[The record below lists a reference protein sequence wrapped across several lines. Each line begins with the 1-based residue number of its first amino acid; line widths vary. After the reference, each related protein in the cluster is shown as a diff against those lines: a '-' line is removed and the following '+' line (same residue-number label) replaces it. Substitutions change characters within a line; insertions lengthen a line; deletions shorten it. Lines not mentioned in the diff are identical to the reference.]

1 MKENV
6 EKLCRL
12 FREHVVIPV
21 FDYSLPDDFSST
33 CLVIR
38 EDSYNLELA
47 EGEYHLNIY
56 VPNKLRIF
64 GDYSDNSYPDIDKI
78 DILGEQIISL
88 FNTYWHDPYKCWIH
102 TRKYI
107 KERNMHYL
115 NICLTIIA

>member
-6 EKLCRL
+6 QKLCQL
-12 FREHVVIPV
+12 FREHLNIPV

-56 VPNKLRIF
+56 VPNKLRVF
-64 GDYSDNSYPDIDKI
+64 GNYSDSSYPDIDKI
-78 DILGEQIISL
+78 DTLGEQVISL
-88 FNTYWHDPYKCWIH
+88 FNAHWHEPYKCWIH

-107 KERNMHYL
+107 KEGNMHYL
-115 NICLTIIA
+115 NICLTMN